1 MPADDINK
9 MSDEQLH
16 AILDPY
22 APLCR
27 PSAALT
33 AFQPA
38 AAVTIDPAI
47 VAKMA
52 KLSQSSIGS
61 LLKR

>member
-1 MPADDINK
+1 MTFEELLEMPADDINK

-38 AAVTIDPAI
+38 ALRGVSNA
-47 VAKMA
+47 
-52 KLSQSSIGS
+52 
-61 LLKR
+61 LLQPGK